1 MFSEQKENEISSSL
15 QHGYFSD
22 KDEIKQNVWEIQN
35 VNGAITN
42 ILIGAAYMFRYIVT
56 ASNKIIM
63 FSTIILCCDRQAINW
78 LNSQLLC

>member
-1 MFSEQKENEISSSL
+1 MFSEQSSSL

-22 KDEIKQNVWEIQN
+22 KVEIKQNVWEIQN

-56 ASNKIIM
+56 AINKIIM